1 MDELHAGF
9 DWRAALRKHRT
20 QRGLSQSEIAR
31 RSGLSLSAVKA
42 YERGDRQPSRAA
54 LDAILDAI
62 GLPLDDGNPIRVGAG
77 FAIDWRGV
85 LDRRYIADLDDIKRQ
100 ADETPWPVFITNQG
114 SYVVHWNRAFELVW
128 DVDVERDFPDPLSRS
143 LLSGARIARFTRC
156 IVNYEETMSFFLGLF
171 KGDPRK
177 EQDLEQPAPWNY
189 DAVQRLFEGD
199 PGELRRLL
207 DVWEKAEPIP
217 HKIRH
222 QYHVVWRHRGVG
234 PVLRFIGQL
243 AVCDIWN
250 ELNWQEWVPADGE
263 TWACMASL
271 NRHAGGRPEAI
282 TATLTGE

>member
-1 MDELHAGF
+1 MDELQEGF
-9 DWRAALRKHRT
+9 HWRAALRRHRT
-20 QRGLSQSEIAR
+20 QRGLSQPEVAR

-54 LDAILDAI
+54 LDAILDVI
-62 GLPLDDGNPIRVGAG
+62 GLSLDDGNPIRVGAG

-85 LDRRYIADLDDIKRQ
+85 LDRRYIADLADIKRQ
-100 ADETPWPVFITNQG
+100 ADASPWPVFITNQG

-128 DVDVERDFPDPLSRS
+128 DVNVERDFPDPLTRS
-143 LLSGARIARFTRC
+143 LLSGASIARFTRC
-156 IVNYEETMSFFLGLF
+156 IVNYEETMSFFLGLV

-177 EQDLEQPAPWNY
+177 EQELEQPAPWNY

-207 DVWEKAEPIP
+207 DVWEAAEPVP

-222 QYHVVWRHRGVG
+222 QYRVVWRHRGVG

-250 ELNWQEWVPADGE
+250 ELNWQEWIPADGE

-271 NRHAGGRPEAI
+271 NRHAGRPP
-282 TATLTGE
+282 

>member
-1 MDELHAGF
+1 MDEVREGF
-9 DWRAALRKHRT
+9 DWRAALRNHRR
-20 QRGLSQSEIAR
+20 QRGLSQPEVAR

-54 LDAILDAI
+54 LDAILGAV

-128 DVDVERDFPDPLSRS
+128 DVDVERDFPDPLTRS
-143 LLSGARIARFTRC
+143 LLSGAGIARFTRC

-207 DVWEKAEPIP
+207 DVWERAEPIP

-222 QYHVVWRHRGVG
+222 QYHVAWRHRGVG

-263 TWACMASL
+263 TWARMASL
-271 NRHAGGRPEAI
+271 NRHAGRRP
-282 TATLTGE
+282 